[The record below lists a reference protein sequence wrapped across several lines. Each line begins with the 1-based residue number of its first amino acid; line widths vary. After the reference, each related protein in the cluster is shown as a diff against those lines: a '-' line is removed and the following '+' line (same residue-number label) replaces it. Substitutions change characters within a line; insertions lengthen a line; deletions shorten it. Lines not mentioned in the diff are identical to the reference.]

1 MNDSGLRV
9 VRSAAAACAMAMG
22 LAMVARATTCTYT
35 GSSWDVT
42 PSSAEDEIVIESG
55 TLTWDASLPQTVAG
69 WTQSAGTITF
79 DTGLEEF
86 AVAGDIT
93 LNGGEWTHAA
103 NPSMDSGAAAW
114 KNGRGTK
121 QLIIRC
127 GGDFTIG
134 ATAAVHGD
142 EKGFMADQGPG
153 CQVADYSQGSAHGS
167 SGNGDGNKCYGSLFE
182 PITIGS
188 GGRQGCGGGAVRI
201 TCAKTLTVDG
211 RLSAD
216 ARAPVNADTW
226 GLGSGGSIYIST
238 KAIAGNGT
246 ISVNGQVG
254 RSGCADQRRG
264 GGGRIA
270 VYLTGAGE
278 VFESF
283 TGTISAYGT
292 RKCTFSGGVATISCI
307 AAGVPGPIYV
317 ETAAD
322 EPRHGELRLVNGT
335 VEPAYGRYF
344 CPGADEGPYD
354 FRKLVLSGAQ
364 FSVTSG
370 VSVTVREVAGA
381 SKASAVV
388 APRGGA
394 LVMPR
399 QLVVSNY
406 TYGVYAVANQTMA
419 FIDGV
424 GEPSVTVA
432 NNGILV
438 VDKPFTVPCGLTV
451 RNGGTVKQTT
461 NKALSLTGA
470 NMNRMNLTV
479 GGDFTVDAG
488 GSVSAAGCGHWEND
502 RGSGSSIAHN
512 WDPAVHA
519 GTANYLGVDKPYGSI
534 VDPNTF
540 GSMGNY
546 VGANG
551 GGVIRLNVS
560 GDATVN
566 GTISANG
573 GNYWYCTGA
582 GGSVCFSAKTLS
594 GSGVIQADAG
604 NTTGNA
610 SQTQASSGG
619 RVAVTLTG
627 PEADFSGFTGLI
639 SAFGSEH
646 SNSTPV
652 KKDKNVFGAAG
663 TVYLRKGGEGLHDGT
678 LYVTNGSA
686 AASVVWQTVINE
698 NMTDSEVGNVVI
710 AHNGRLLV
718 NTNATLTIRGD
729 LTRLAGGT
737 LTCLG
742 GDAAHPGSS
751 VVFADATRV
760 SKINQPEAFC
770 NLVITNAGKEVRFPA
785 GETTTVAAG
794 GMFTVAGAEGS
805 LVKIRSTTEGTMANL
820 TIEPGAS
827 ADVSRADVKDSN
839 ANGLPISAKDS
850 VDSGNNLGWSMSSI
864 QPGDVIAWTGGE
876 SADWGNLNNWIDVNS
891 RHRLPVDTDVVV
903 IPAGSAGTPALP
915 GAMTFNTLTVEQ
927 GKTLDLGGYP
937 LTVTNAL
944 TVGGTLAA
952 RGGETVSAARDV
964 SINAISGGKVD
975 LVVGSAAESQSVAL
989 GTNAFGTVTVG
1000 AGPGD
1005 VAFSGSFSADKFA
1018 YAGTAVRVIA
1028 FAAGSTVTAGQ
1039 LDVAGANG
1047 ESAALTLASD
1057 TAGTAFNL
1065 KVTSIAFVSGV
1076 QVGDVNA
1083 TGVDVYVDN
1092 PCRNL
1097 GGNNAKWHFG
1107 STTARW
1113 IGGETGEMTNGL
1125 NWSSGAVPDA
1135 NTRVV
1140 FDTTATMTI
1149 PEGETVN
1156 AREIVAQSGTVTV
1169 KGAGSLATAGAFVM
1183 EDGATIVLDV
1193 PLTVNGDAEIR
1204 SGAKIS
1210 HTPCGANVATTNRVM
1225 MTVNGDLTIAAG
1237 GSIDATGMGWTK
1249 GVGPGDIVPAGG
1261 VGMAP
1266 SHGGIGAEGT
1276 PCYGS
1281 TFHPVTPG
1289 SGSKRSVYA
1298 TGGGVIRLVTSGAL
1312 TVNGLVAA
1320 NAGTLLGF
1328 NGSGGSIWINA
1339 GSLAG
1344 SGAIKANG
1352 GGITDTSWGAY
1363 HGGGGRLAVYL
1374 SQAANLDAF
1383 TGAID
1388 VGGSRV
1394 VAAGNEQEPTGGAGT
1409 FYYET
1414 ANDAEKGGTLV
1425 IDARRSS
1432 VCSRGT
1438 DLPVN
1443 GNPQAAGDDDC
1454 AANYRNVKIVVK
1466 NGGRLNLR
1474 EDVRVEDLEVTTGT
1488 AIFNLND
1495 HILKVS
1501 SMEHRNG
1508 LGWRGETDK
1517 KRAKAYVESIC
1528 SKGAE
1533 GQGEI
1538 VWPAPGLMLLVR

>member
-1 MNDSGLRV
+1 MKDRV
-9 VRSAAAACAMAMG
+9 VRAVFAVAVVFAGSAVAEECSYTDGEWSPNAPTSEDSVK
-22 LAMVARATTCTYT
+22 MV
-35 GSSWDVT
+35 
-42 PSSAEDEIVIESG
+42 SG
-55 TLTWDASLPQTVAG
+55 DLEWKSPLPMSVKG
-69 WTQSAGTITF
+69 WTQPETYAGTVTF
-79 DTGLEEF
+79 DTGLETF
-86 AVAGDIT
+86 TVDGDVN
-93 LNGGEWTHAA
+93 LQGGTWTHTA
-103 NPSMDSGAAAW
+103 NPSLASSSDGW
-114 KNGRGTK
+114 KSGRGTK

-127 GGDFTIG
+127 SGDFTIG

-142 EKGFMADQGPG
+142 VKGFLANQGPG
-153 CQVADYSQGSAHGS
+153 CKIADYSQGSAHGS
-167 SGNGDGNKCYGSLFE
+167 SGNGDGYKCYGSLFE

-188 GGRQGCGGGAVRI
+188 GGNQGGGGGAVRI
-201 TCAKTLTVDG
+201 TCAKTLTVNG

-246 ISVNGQVG
+246 ISANGQIG
-254 RSGCADQRRG
+254 RGGCADQRRG

-292 RKCTFSGGVATISCI
+292 RKCTFSGDVATPSFI
-307 AAGVPGPIYV
+307 AAGVPGPIYI

-322 EPRHGELRLVNGT
+322 EPHHGELRLVNGT
-335 VEPAYGRYF
+335 VEPTYGRYF
-344 CPGADEGPYD
+344 CLGADEGPYD

-364 FSVTSG
+364 LSVTSG
-370 VSVTVREVAGA
+370 VLVTIREIAGV
-381 SKASAVV
+381 SKTSAVL
-388 APRGGA
+388 APRGGT

-399 QLVVSNY
+399 QLVIANF
-406 TYGVYAVANQTMA
+406 TYGVYTANQTMS

-432 NNGILV
+432 STGILT
-438 VDKPFTVPCGLTV
+438 VDKPFTVPCSLTV
-451 RNGGTVKQTT
+451 QNGGTVKQTT

-479 GGDFTVDAG
+479 DGDFTVDAG
-488 GSVSAAGCGHWEND
+488 GSVSAIGCGHWESD
-502 RGSGSSIAHN
+502 RGSGSSIAHS

-540 GSMGNY
+540 GSMGNN

-573 GNYWYCTGA
+573 GSYYYCTGA
-582 GGSVCFSAKTLS
+582 GGSLCLSAKTLS
-594 GSGVIQADAG
+594 GSGIIQADAG
-604 NTTGNA
+604 NTQGDAGKTK
-610 SQTQASSGG
+610 ASSGG

-646 SNSTPV
+646 SNSSST

-686 AASVVWQTVINE
+686 AASVAWQTVINE
-698 NMTDSEVGNVVI
+698 NMADSEVGNVVI

-760 SKINQPEAFC
+760 SKINQPETFY
-770 NLVITNAGKEVRFPA
+770 NLVITNAGKEVQFPA
-785 GETTTVAAG
+785 GEATTVAAG
-794 GMFTVAGAEGS
+794 GRFAVAGAEGN
-805 LVKIRSTTEGTMANL
+805 LVKIRSSAAGTMANL

-850 VDSGNNLGWSMSSI
+850 VDSGNNVGWSMSSI
-864 QPGDVIAWTGGE
+864 KPGDRIAWTGDE
-876 SADWGNLNNWIDVNS
+876 SADWGNPNNWTDVNS
-891 RHRLPVDTDVVV
+891 KHRLPVDTDVVV
-903 IPAGSAGTPALP
+903 IPDGSTGTPALP
-915 GAMTFNTLTVEQ
+915 GEMTFNTLTVEP
-927 GKTLDLGGYP
+927 GKTLDLGGYS

-944 TVGGTLAA
+944 TVGGTLAV
-952 RGGETVSAARDV
+952 RGGETVSVARDV
-964 SINAISGGKVD
+964 SINAISGGKVN
-975 LVVGSAAESQSVAL
+975 LVVGSAADNQSVAL
-989 GTNAFGTVTVG
+989 GANAFGTVTVG
-1000 AGPGD
+1000 TGSGD
-1005 VAFSGSFSADKFA
+1005 VAFSGSFSADRFA
-1018 YAGTAVRVIA
+1018 YAGTAVRVLA
-1028 FAAGSTVTAGQ
+1028 FAAGSTVTAAQ

-1047 ESAALTLASD
+1047 ESAALTLASG
-1057 TAGTAFNL
+1057 TAGTAFDL

-1076 QVGDVNA
+1076 QVRDVNA
-1083 TGVDVYVDN
+1083 TGLDIYVDS

-1135 NTRVV
+1135 NTRIV

-1183 EDGATIVLDV
+1183 EDGATVVLDV

-1210 HTPCGANVATTNRVM
+1210 HTSCGTSVATTNRLM
-1225 MTVNGDLTIAAG
+1225 MTVNGDLTIAVG
-1237 GSIDATGMGWTK
+1237 GSIDATGKGWTK
-1249 GVGPGDIVPAGG
+1249 GVGPGDIVTDGG
-1261 VGMAP
+1261 AGMAP

-1281 TFHPVTPG
+1281 TFHPITPG
-1289 SGSKRSVYA
+1289 SGSKRAANA
-1298 TGGGVIRLVTSGAL
+1298 TGGGVIRLVTSGTL

-1320 NAGTLLGF
+1320 NAGTISGF

-1344 SGAIKANG
+1344 GGAIKANG
-1352 GGITDTSWGAY
+1352 GGITDTTWGAF

-1383 TGAID
+1383 TGVVD

-1394 VAAGNEQEPTGGAGT
+1394 TAAGNEQEPTGGAGT

-1425 IDARRSS
+1425 IDAGRSS

-1443 GNPQAAGDDDC
+1443 GNPQAVGDDDC
-1454 AANYRNVKIVVK
+1454 AANYRNVRIVVK

-1474 EDVRVEDLEVTTGT
+1474 EDVLVEDVDCPGSS
-1488 AIFNLND
+1488 AGFSLND
-1495 HILKVS
+1495 HELTIESREHYKRRGWCNAISVS
-1501 SMEHRNG
+1501 AG
-1508 LGWRGETDK
+1508 GDRGK
-1517 KRAKAYVESIC
+1517 
-1528 SKGAE
+1528 
-1533 GQGEI
+1533 I
-1538 VWPAPGLMLLVR
+1538 VWKKPGLMLFVR